1 MNQKQ
6 AVVSK
11 TALLV
16 LSCTIQGGTARQPAG
31 QPSGSMFPPHL
42 SEVPGEEVHDK
53 GALVVP
59 LGQHLTVPHHHQTGT
74 FINTV

>member
-11 TALLV
+11 IALFV
-16 LSCTIQGGTARQPAG
+16 LSCTIQGGITRQPAG

-53 GALVVP
+53 GALVVL
-59 LGQHLTVPHHHQTGT
+59 LGQHLIVPHHHQTGT

>member
-6 AVVSK
+6 TVVSK
-11 TALLV
+11 IALFV
-16 LSCTIQGGTARQPAG
+16 LSCTIQGGITRQPAG

-53 GALVVP
+53 GSLVVL
-59 LGQHLTVPHHHQTGT
+59 LGQHLTVPHHQQTGT

>member
-11 TALLV
+11 IALFV

-53 GALVVP
+53 GVLQVLLGQHLVVP
-59 LGQHLTVPHHHQTGT
+59 LHHQTGT
-74 FINTV
+74 VINKV